1 MHPVRRYYGILSRRP
16 TPPSSLQDSMRH
28 LNRFLSVLYF
38 FIYLSTEIYGRPQLS
53 ILLKDGKFPGLYQG
67 LEPSISWDGSAKL
80 RDFAIA
86 YGVDVE
92 ARAVTS
98 DLCSI
103 PIKSIWGK
111 IWSPSFCGWVTSARA
126 EAKKGKLD
134 QPKVELQLTSADKD
148 LSMKLFAAAGKRH
161 GFRLNRLEATKC
173 FDYSNG
179 SRLTVNPRYNIDSDD
194 GEVVI
199 GYAMED
205 IAVEVTTSKENS
217 SVKVSQRIDE
227 FNRITP
233 SINQYGDI
241 SVEWVHKFG
250 DDSTVTTT
258 VNPKDAIHIKWKEN
272 AWIANIHLPLEGA
285 SIGAASIN
293 FRRKVIF

>member
-1 MHPVRRYYGILSRRP
+1 MRNP
-16 TPPSSLQDSMRH
+16 TRC
-28 LNRFLSVLYF
+28 LSVLF
-38 FIYLSTEIYGRPQLS
+38 VIAYLATDIYGRPQLS
-53 ILLKDGKFPGLYQG
+53 ILLKDGRFPGLYEG
-67 LEPSISWDGSAKL
+67 LEPSISWDGSAKI
-80 RDFAIA
+80 RDFAMT

-98 DLCSI
+98 DLGSG

-111 IWSPSFCGWVTSARA
+111 IWSPSLCGWVTSARA
-126 EAKKGKLD
+126 EVKKGKLD
-134 QPKVELQLTSADKD
+134 QPNVELQMTNAGNDLT
-148 LSMKLFAAAGKRH
+148 MKLFGSARKRH

-173 FDYSNG
+173 FDYDTG
-179 SRLTVNPRYNIDSDD
+179 SRLTVNPRYNMDSNY

-217 SVKVSQRIDE
+217 SIKVSQRIDDY
-227 FNRITP
+227 NRITP
-233 SINQYGDI
+233 SINRYGDI
-241 SVEWVHKFG
+241 SVEWEHKFG

-258 VNPKDAIHIKWKEN
+258 VNPKDAIDIQWKEN
-272 AWIANIHLPLEGA
+272 AWIANIHFPFEGA
-285 SIGAASIN
+285 SVGAASIN